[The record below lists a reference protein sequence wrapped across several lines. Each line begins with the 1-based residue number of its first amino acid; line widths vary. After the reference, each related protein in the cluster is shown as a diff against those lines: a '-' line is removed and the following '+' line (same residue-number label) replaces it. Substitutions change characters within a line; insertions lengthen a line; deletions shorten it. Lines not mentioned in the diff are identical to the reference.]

1 MGARARKSL
10 LERGGADVGRRILA
24 ASPSSRSRRRRPNEV
39 GAQALGP
46 SALLRRARD
55 RGHHFF
61 KIRRRP
67 TPASRPLLLLLRP
80 PLSSPPSPKSPR
92 AAAALYSPL
101 LSTELPTPVPCGA
114 ADEPTRT
121 LRPGG
126 RRWPRATPL
135 PASSVSE
142 REEGEKVLATGARS
156 LYRRTRVEKVSRR
169 RGAKVVVGS
178 PTSARTRAMCSPVW
192 PSGGGGGA
200 GWQGREDAR
209 AYGTALHARH
219 PRKSFCSPNSR
230 LRSSKPR
237 SRIGRCPGR
246 GQSRSSS
253 ARVRITKELRREI
266 RNGEQLW
273 HVQQRAHRHPRP
285 YDLCRILPGTTGTPG
300 PQDRLGDS
308 NATLLSYVYDPKATN
323 LRDISCC
330 CCCSAHPIVATIT
343 FS

>member
-192 PSGGGGGA
+192 PSGGGGGRD
-200 GWQGREDAR
+200 GRAEKTR
-209 AYGTALHARH
+209 ELTALH
-219 PRKSFCSPNSR
+219 S
-230 LRSSKPR
+230 
-237 SRIGRCPGR
+237 
-246 GQSRSSS
+246 
-253 ARVRITKELRREI
+253 T
-266 RNGEQLW
+266 
-273 HVQQRAHRHPRP
+273 
-285 YDLCRILPGTTGTPG
+285 
-300 PQDRLGDS
+300 
-308 NATLLSYVYDPKATN
+308 
-323 LRDISCC
+323 RDIRGSLSAAQTLDSAPVSHGPGLVAAPVAANPGAPPRGFELPRNCGARYVTGNNC
-330 CCCSAHPIVATIT
+330 GMCSSERIATHDLTT
-343 FS
+343 FAGFYLEPLEYQVPKTDSATPMQLYFLMCTTPRQRIYGI